1 MITAIITTV
10 TFLSTFFAVYHLVCS
25 FKHKRQPVMNVKN
38 ELGFSLIIPCY
49 NEEPILPSTIAGLLS
64 LDYGNFEV
72 IFVNDG
78 STDQTAGVLRDM
90 LDIEPY
96 YGDCVVTGGL
106 VFQSKKYPHFF
117 VIDKSNSGKA
127 ASLNKGIQASS
138 KELVVTM
145 DCDCILEKDALR
157 VMNQTFQDPD
167 VIAAG
172 GVVHVMQYFLLNR
185 KRKAIIDMQALDY
198 FKGFYIYKSSL
209 AYNGAL
215 NIISGA
221 FGVFR
226 KDILLAVG
234 GFRDGLG
241 EDIDITIRLQEY
253 ALKHKKTITYNL
265 GAVCYTECPETWKDL
280 CKQRVRWQKAFLDAI
295 VKNWRFLLR
304 NLFKSNMCF
313 LMIIDA
319 AFSGTIAVISFLFN
333 FLLIALRSYYG
344 YPLFFIIVTLF
355 AVVFNVLSA
364 IVAIR
369 RAREH
374 QLLLSRHR
382 RFKKGISVRSMIASI
397 FIDIVCFSFLRIYY
411 IIKGSISFALNQKS
425 WDKVERTTNLYK
437 V

>member
-1 MITAIITTV
+1 MITAIITAV
-10 TFLSTFFAVYHLVCS
+10 TFLSTFFAVFHLVCS
-25 FKHKRQPVMNVKN
+25 FKYKREPVMNVKN
-38 ELGFSLIIPCY
+38 QLGFSLIIPCY
-49 NEEPILPSTIAGLLS
+49 NEERILPSTVAGLLN
-64 LDYGNFEV
+64 LEYGNFEV

-78 STDQTAGVLRDM
+78 STDQTGKVLNDM
-90 LDIEPY
+90 LDITPY
-96 YGDCVVTGGL
+96 YGDRIVTDGL
-106 VFQSKKYPHFF
+106 VYQSKKYPNFF
-117 VIDKSNSGKA
+117 VIEKSNSGKA

-138 KELVVTM
+138 KELIVTM
-145 DCDCILEKDALR
+145 DCDCILERDALK
-157 VMNQTFQDPD
+157 VMNQTFQDQE

-185 KRKAIIDMQALDY
+185 KRKSIIDMQTLDY

-226 KDILLAVG
+226 KDALLAVG

-253 ALKHKKTITYNL
+253 ALRQNKVITYNL
-265 GAVCYTECPETWKDL
+265 GAVCYTECPETWRDL

-295 VKNWRFLLR
+295 IKNWRFLLR
-304 NLFKSNMCF
+304 NLVKSNMCF
-313 LMIIDA
+313 LMIVDA

-333 FLLIALRSYYG
+333 FLLIVLRSYYG

-355 AVVFNVLSA
+355 AVIFNVVSA
-364 IVAIR
+364 LVAIR

-374 QLLLSRHR
+374 QLWLTRQQR
-382 RFKKGISVRSMIASI
+382 QKTDISVRSLLASI
-397 FIDIVCFSFLRIYY
+397 VIDIVCFSFLRIYY
-411 IIKGSISFALNQKS
+411 FVKGSISFALNQKS
-425 WDKVERTTNLYK
+425 WDKVERTTNYYK